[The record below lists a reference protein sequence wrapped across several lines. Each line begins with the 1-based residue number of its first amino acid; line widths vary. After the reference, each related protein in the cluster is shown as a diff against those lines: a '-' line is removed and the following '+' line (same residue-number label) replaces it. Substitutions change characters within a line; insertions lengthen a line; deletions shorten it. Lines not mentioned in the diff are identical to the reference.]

1 MCVCVCLCQGISLH
15 LAARQGDLDTVKH
28 LVDEGDDINSKDK
41 NGVRM
46 TIEQGYIST
55 VDLSTQY
62 ILCLSHCPTCPC
74 ASMYHGVPTKY
85 QTGSTVCMPYYK

>member
-1 MCVCVCLCQGISLH
+1 MANLQINISFGVFVCLCQGISLH

-46 TIEQGYIST
+46 TIVTRIY
-55 VDLSTQY
+55 
-62 ILCLSHCPTCPC
+62 
-74 ASMYHGVPTKY
+74 
-85 QTGSTVCMPYYK
+85 